1 MFIVNDDGIESC
13 GRNDQK
19 GTSQDEVSSG
29 EGKNRKQDS
38 HPQLKNSFLEC
49 LVFGVAVIAKAQLFC
64 LSKTQQSFEKQNQYL
79 LFSLFFFLMFITEP
93 DTTTSDYP
101 AEKVLLE
108 T

>member
-1 MFIVNDDGIESC
+1 MCLFTPQREDSSKKPENDDGIESC

-29 EGKNRKQDS
+29 E
-38 HPQLKNSFLEC
+38 
-49 LVFGVAVIAKAQLFC
+49 
-64 LSKTQQSFEKQNQYL
+64 
-79 LFSLFFFLMFITEP
+79 EP